1 VTVILGQT
9 FTGISIG
16 AVLLL
21 IALGLSLT
29 FGQMNV
35 INMAHGEFIMA
46 GAYTTYVLQKS
57 ISSAGISLLVAL
69 PVAFLVSGAL
79 GALLEWLLIRRLY
92 LRPLDTLL
100 VTWGVSLML
109 QQLARDI
116 FGAPNV
122 QTRAPDLLTGNITL
136 IGGDDPLSVA
146 NSRLFILG
154 LAIAAVVALSLTL
167 RLTPLGRRIRAVVQ
181 NRDLAEVSGISTSRV
196 DRTAFFIGS
205 GLAGVAGVALT
216 LVGPIGPTMGTNVI
230 IDAFLVIVVGGIGQL
245 KGSVIVAFVLGVL
258 QSVLEYSTT
267 VSVAKVLVLV
277 AIVAFLQWRP
287 QGLYTLRTRSLV

>member
-1 VTVILGQT
+1 MTVILNQT

-21 IALGLSLT
+21 IALGLTLT
-29 FGQMNV
+29 FGQMGV

-57 ISSAGISLLVAL
+57 ISSAGVSLLVAL
-69 PVAFLVSGAL
+69 PLAFLVAGSL

-92 LRPLDTLL
+92 TRPLDTLL

-122 QTRAPDLLTGNITL
+122 QTHAPDLLTGNISVGGGITL
-136 IGGDDPLSVA
+136 A
-146 NSRLFILG
+146 NNRLFILG
-154 LAIAAVVALSLTL
+154 LALLCVLGLTLVL

-181 NRDLAEVSGISTSRV
+181 NRDLAEVSGIATERV
-196 DRTAFFIGS
+196 DRTTFFIGS

-216 LVGPIGPTMGTNVI
+216 LVGPIGPTMGTNYIV
-230 IDAFLVIVVGGIGQL
+230 DAFLVVVVGGIGQL
-245 KGSVIVAFVLGVL
+245 KGSVITAFVLGVL
-258 QSVLEYSTT
+258 QAVLEYSTT
-267 VSVAKVLVLV
+267 ISVAKVVVLV

-287 QGLYTLRTRSLV
+287 QGLYTLRTRSLA

>member
-1 VTVILGQT
+1 MTVILNQS

-21 IALGLSLT
+21 IALGLTLT
-29 FGQMNV
+29 FGQMGV

-57 ISSAGISLLVAL
+57 ISSAGLSLLVAL
-69 PVAFLVSGAL
+69 PVAFLVAGAM

-92 LRPLDTLL
+92 TRPLDTLL

-122 QTRAPDLLTGNITL
+122 QTHAPDLLTGNISV
-136 IGGDDPLSVA
+136 GGGVTFA

-154 LAIAAVVALSLTL
+154 LALLSVLALTLIL

-181 NRDLAEVSGISTSRV
+181 NRDLAEVSGIATGQV
-196 DRTAFFIGS
+196 DRMTFFIGS

-216 LVGPIGPTMGTNVI
+216 LVGPIGPTMGTNYIV
-230 IDAFLVIVVGGIGQL
+230 DAFLVVVVGGIGQL
-245 KGSVIVAFVLGVL
+245 KGSVITAFALGVL
-258 QSVLEYSTT
+258 QSVMEYSTT
-267 VSVAKVLVLV
+267 VSVAKVIVLV

-287 QGLYTLRTRSLV
+287 QGLYTLRTRSLA

>member
-1 VTVILGQT
+1 MTVILGQT

-57 ISSAGISLLVAL
+57 ISSAGISLIVAL

-122 QTRAPDLLTGNITL
+122 QTRAPDALTGNITL
-136 IGGDDPLSVA
+136 IGGDDPLTVA

>member
-1 VTVILGQT
+1 MSIILTQS

-29 FGQMNV
+29 FGQMGV

-46 GAYTTYVLQKS
+46 GAYTVYLLQGPL
-57 ISSAGISLLVAL
+57 SSAGMSLLVAL
-69 PVAFLVSGAL
+69 PTAFLVAGAM
-79 GALLEWLLIRRLY
+79 GVLLEWLLIRRLY
-92 LRPLDTLL
+92 ARPLDTLL

-109 QQLARDI
+109 QQLARDL

-122 QTRAPDLLTGNITL
+122 HTEIPGWLSGRVTV
-136 IGGDDPLSVA
+136 IGGDDPLTLTHA
-146 NSRLFILG
+146 RLFILA
-154 LAIAAVVALSLTL
+154 LALAAVVALTLAL

-181 NRDLAEVSGISTSRV
+181 HRDLAEASGIATARV
-196 DRTAFFIGS
+196 DRITFFIGS
-205 GLAGVAGVALT
+205 GLAGLAGVALT

-230 IDAFLVIVVGGIGQL
+230 IDAFLVVVVGGIGQL
-245 KGSVIVAFVLGVL
+245 RGAVIAAFALGVL
-258 QSVLEYSTT
+258 QAVMEYSTT
-267 VSVAKVLVLV
+267 VSVARVTVLI

-287 QGLYTLRTRSLV
+287 QGIYTLRTRSLA